1 MTNNKKKLVKHSSGL
16 SEFLFKGYL
25 DNLVKGSRKYGNV
38 GMSIVGN
45 YHSGN
50 NEGKVPAPDMV
61 WDSGSYAKI
70 GGNEGMEDE
79 KLKYAMG
86 DVGAVQELYKV
97 QRIANLLSKMEEG
110 NDFEVSVAEIPYL
123 RGALQ
128 KTDKRIMVIGDC
140 LDEDVEDLQEA
151 EVVSVSH
158 KRLMAALRE
167 SVEIIV
173 ASVHDKASTK
183 CEDGILYIW
192 IKE

>member
-1 MTNNKKKLVKHSSGL
+1 MAKENKGSSSI
-16 SEFLFKGYL
+16 SEFLFKGYI
-25 DNLVKGSRKYGNV
+25 DNIVKGSRKFNTADMV
-38 GMSIVGN
+38 LPGN

-50 NEGKVPAPDMV
+50 EDEKVPAPDMLWV
-61 WDSGSYAKI
+61 TGSYAKT
-70 GGNEGMEDE
+70 GGNEAMENE
-79 KLKYAMG
+79 KMKYAMG
-86 DVGAVQELYKV
+86 DVGAVQELHKV

-110 NDFEVSVAEIPYL
+110 KDFEVSVAELPYL

-128 KTDKRIMVIGDC
+128 KTDRRIMIVGDC
-140 LDEDVEDLQEA
+140 LGDEEFSGGD
-151 EVVSVSH
+151 VVSVSH

-192 IKE
+192 VKE